1 MKKVSKLL
9 NGSTNRLVEKSSFT
23 FQKCE
28 NNWSLKSDFASS
40 QHSALKI
47 KGDCT
52 KGWNERCHTENGSSS
67 PTFWPLSLSTGAAL
81 SEPPAKKNRKVIID
95 KLSPTTLSSK
105 FMKIQ
110 TLFHKTDPTRTL
122 NGLRFTKPWKIKLT
136 GVNTRLHAWPQ
147 ASEITDSSFKS
158 MEICS
163 KFQKT
168 DHTRVFHG
176 LKCTKPENFRPK
188 NIDTHSHAPQ

>member
-1 MKKVSKLL
+1 MKKVSKPL
-9 NGSTNRLVEKSSFT
+9 NGSTNRPVEKFSFT

-47 KGDCT
+47 KEDCT

-67 PTFWPLSLSTGAAL
+67 PTFWPSSLSTGATL
-81 SEPPAKKNRKVIID
+81 SELPVKKNRKVIID
-95 KLSPTTLSSK
+95 KFSHTAFSSK

-110 TLFHKTDPTRTL
+110 TLFHKIDPTGTL
-122 NGLRFTKPWKIKLT
+122 NGLRFTKPWKIKFIEA
-136 GVNTRLHAWPQ
+136 NTCLHMQPQ
-147 ASEITDSSFKS
+147 ASEIADSSFKS
-158 MEICS
+158 VQICS

-168 DHTRVFHG
+168 DHTRIFHG
-176 LKCTKPENFRPK
+176 FRCTKPENFKPK
-188 NIDTHSHAPQ
+188 NIDTRSHMPQ